1 MLNEVRDDEN
11 FLKHSL
17 AYRTDGDPRI
27 DYLDV
32 TITKWQPEERKY

>member
-1 MLNEVRDDEN
+1 M

-27 DYLDV
+27 DYRDVVV
-32 TITKWQPEERKY
+32 TILPPAARTYGGRH